1 MRTSII
7 SLQNASASILS
18 AQGFNRPSVAGFG
31 MRYSGGN
38 KWSSTC
44 IDIDNE
50 RNTKFEGYPHT
61 DSPSLTA
68 K

>member
-7 SLQNASASILS
+7 SLQNTSATILS
-18 AQGFNRPSVAGFG
+18 AQGFNRPSVVGLG
-31 MRYSGGN
+31 MRYSSVN
-38 KWSSTC
+38 KWSKC

-61 DSPSLTA
+61 DLSFLTA

>member
-18 AQGFNRPSVAGFG
+18 AQGFNRPSVAGLG
-31 MRYSGGN
+31 VHYSGGN

-44 IDIDNE
+44 IDMYNE
-50 RNTKFEGYPHT
+50 RNTKFEGYPQI
-61 DSPSLTA
+61 DAPSLTA